1 MGKASLTGVYDRLNA
16 VTPYHPLSVDTFSD
30 WTTEAGDIVT
40 VKREDKSY
48 SSPVFS
54 MNMTWRGQ
62 PETRIES
69 GGNRERKPVSK
80 LSQAKYAENTIDSM
94 RVSDSLSSEVVRAT
108 NVENNITDLTGIRSL
123 SSGQTLYGSMASNTQ
138 AIRDS
143 ALTIERNQTALETWE
158 RNTENA
164 LTLAGV
170 YTSIDADGMPHA
182 ALVASKEYVDT
193 QNDSQDARLAYATIE
208 TRTERGTDGN
218 LHPMVY
224 LIAYTKDLET
234 GQLRTF
240 AGMKVDG
247 YDETISLM
255 ARKVQMD
262 QLEATIGEFYYI
274 DTDAARTK
282 TLRATAG
289 RFVNAYSTL
298 LTTGQIIQNDET
310 KTNRFDGPLTVNN
323 TATFGGAT
331 SFMFPVSPTN
341 SKELSYQLK
350 NHKHSLTLADDGT
363 LTSGTAYG
371 YQYSSDV
378 KVASRSLVER
388 FYDPSTK
395 KFKGGTFSAAVTF
408 EAGVTCSSTVFLNGT
423 TYVPLRQS
431 ASSTTTANQSIIN
444 HYHTMTADSNGKVTM
459 GTAVGYQTNFNIA
472 DTAYFKTQVS
482 AALQNGKNAM
492 GVTVDTDKGTVKVAE
507 SSTKSMAVTALAG
520 LIYDSTTHSY
530 VGTAT
535 AKVGSTNMAS
545 SVSTS
550 STQGYTDGQKSV
562 GVSYNSDY
570 NRVYPTVGGASYSQ
584 ISNDLTVT
592 YKSDQHQ
599 YLISGHALID
609 GVQGPGTT
617 KWSGS
622 QAYTDGQVDSMIQYS
637 PEYWKWEPTGVHS
650 VNPAFETGNLYL
662 YNAND
667 PNRLNPIKTFSGISI
682 NASDVYS
689 NAAAK
694 SSIDSVYV
702 SDVSYGGSNG
712 SNFYVNFTIT
722 VRYMDGTTKTYTH
735 SSYDMGGFLYG
746 SVFGY
751 IRLGTRYF
759 DDNGYYYYPSLY
771 DKNRN
776 EIYQPGSYY
785 GWAYDKQYIGIH
797 PDDLK

>member
-94 RVSDSLSSEVVRAT
+94 RVSDNLSSEVVRAT

-158 RNTENA
+158 RNAENA

-170 YTSIDADGMPHA
+170 YTSIDEDGMPHA

-234 GQLRTF
+234 GQLQTF

-341 SKELSYQLK
+341 STELSYQLK

-388 FYDPSTK
+388 FYNPSTS

-408 EAGVTCSSTVFLNGT
+408 EAGVTCDSTVFLNGT

-472 DTAYFKTQVS
+472 DTAYFKAQVS

-492 GVTVDTDKGTVKVAE
+492 GVAVDTDNGTVKVAE
-507 SSTKSMAVTALAG
+507 TSTKSLAVTALAG

-550 STQGYTDGQKSV
+550 STQGYTDGQNSV

-592 YKSDQHQ
+592 YNSTQHQ

-617 KWSGS
+617 QWSGDD
-622 QAYTDGQVDSMIQYS
+622 AYMDGFGSG
-637 PEYWKWEPTGVHS
+637 ERYWKPVYWTWSPTGLYSLYNGYEV
-650 VNPAFETGNLYL
+650 GNLYL
-662 YNAND
+662 YNVDD
-667 PNRLNPIKTFSGISI
+667 PNRTTPIATFSNIAISAPHVYADGQAQASVS
-682 NASDVYS
+682 NAQVQSISYNGSDGSYFNVTFTIVVTYS
-689 NAAAK
+689 NNTTQTFTQ
-694 SSIDSVYV
+694 
-702 SDVSYGGSNG
+702 SYNMGS
-712 SNFYVNFTIT
+712 
-722 VRYMDGTTKTYTH
+722 
-735 SSYDMGGFLYG
+735 FLYDT
-746 SVFGY
+746 VFGY
-751 IRLGTRYF
+751 IRLGTRYS